1 MAISAYHLQN
11 SIKNDLGRGTNP
23 RSFFVV
29 TIHPKM
35 YNIYKKVWLF
45 CLFAIYIYWCII
57 KTDKTKE
64 GYAMR
69 LKNIDVEVT
78 GIYSYTAKSFGYGYE
93 TKYIYTMRGADD
105 TVYAWKNTTALLG
118 FDEVTNSENEYYSIN
133 AKGEKLKWNQIHKG
147 DVITISATVKGEDEY
162 NGQKQTLVNRVKVHG
177 RTFKAK
183 TPEEIE
189 AEKMEKKEREKREQM
204 DSIKEG
210 DIVQKMPYRQYKEH
224 YNDCETVIDSYE
236 CDHGKSTIKVI
247 IRKGRLK
254 NSGVRGEHF
263 NEYQFF
269 FEYEGQEI
277 SESFRAVSEENALKQ
292 LSRQFKKATNIK
304 AGNIW

>member
-1 MAISAYHLQN
+1 
-11 SIKNDLGRGTNP
+11 
-23 RSFFVV
+23 
-29 TIHPKM
+29 
-35 YNIYKKVWLF
+35 
-45 CLFAIYIYWCII
+45 
-57 KTDKTKE
+57 
-64 GYAMR
+64 MR
-69 LKNIDVEVT
+69 LKNIEVEVT
-78 GIYSYTAKSFGYGYE
+78 GVYSYKAKAFGYGYE
-93 TKYIYTMRGADD
+93 TKYIYTMKGTDD
-105 TVYAWKNTTALLG
+105 TVYAWKNTTSLLG
-118 FDEVTNSENEYYSIN
+118 YEEVTDSDNEYYSIN
-133 AKGEKLKWNQIHKG
+133 AKGEKVKWNPIHKG
-147 DVITISATVKGEDEY
+147 DVITISATVKGDDEY

-189 AEKMEKKEREKREQM
+189 AEKMEKKEREKREQL

-236 CDHGKSTIKVI
+236 CINGLSTIKVI

-263 NEYQFF
+263 NEYQFYF
-269 FEYEGQEI
+269 DYEGEEHM
-277 SESFRAVSEENALKQ
+277 ESFRAVSEENALKQ
-292 LSRQFKKATNIK
+292 LSRQFKTATNIK